1 MKEDRLT
8 AMTHFVRIAESGSLS
23 AAAREMG
30 KSLPAL
36 SRSLRT
42 LEERLG
48 ARLLTRT
55 TRSIALTEF
64 GQQYF
69 EHCRRILRDIEEAEN
84 LANEA
89 GSVAKGLVRITA
101 PLLFGRLHVATLIA
115 PFLTTHPQVQIDLQL
130 SDNIISMVDD
140 AIDLS
145 IRIGDLQ
152 DSSLV
157 AIPLG
162 HVTRTVCAA
171 PEYWN
176 KHGKPQ
182 HPQELKQHN
191 CLTFRGLSQE
201 RGWLF
206 RVEEEERYW
215 PVSCAYSSNDGSAII
230 SVARDGAGIA
240 QMMSYQVI
248 TDIAAGK
255 LTPAL
260 EQYTPHPLPV
270 HAVYPGGRLLPAKVR
285 ALLDDWVPQLRAV
298 LSNMAPKH
306 AAPRR
311 TA

>member
-8 AMTHFVRIAESGSLS
+8 AMTHFVRIAEGGSLS
-23 AAAREMG
+23 AAARAMG

-36 SRSLRT
+36 SRSLRA

-89 GSVAKGLVRITA
+89 GSVAKGQVRITA
-101 PLLFGRLHVATLIA
+101 PLLFGRLHVAPLVA
-115 PFLTTHPQVQIDLQL
+115 PFLAAHPQVQIDLLL
-130 SDNIISMVDD
+130 SDNILSMVDD

-162 HVTRTVCAA
+162 HVVRTVCAA
-171 PEYWN
+171 PAYWAA
-176 KHGKPQ
+176 HGKPK
-182 HPQELKQHN
+182 HPQQLKQHR
-191 CLTFRGLSQE
+191 CLSFRGLSQE

-206 RVEEEERYW
+206 RVEDEEHYW
-215 PVSCAYSSNDGSAII
+215 PIDCAYASNDGAAIL

-248 TDIAAGK
+248 ADIAAGT
-255 LTPAL
+255 LVPAL
-260 EQYTPHPLPV
+260 EKFAPHPLPV
-270 HAVYPGGRLLPAKVR
+270 HAVYPSGRLLPAKVR
-285 ALLDDWVPQLRAV
+285 TILDDWVPKLRAT
-298 LSNMAPKH
+298 LSNMTPKR
-306 AAPRR
+306 ARGG
-311 TA
+311 

>member
-8 AMTHFVRIAESGSLS
+8 AMTHFVRIVESGSLS

-69 EHCRRILRDIEEAEN
+69 EHCRRILHDIEEAEN

-89 GSVAKGLVRITA
+89 GSVARGLVRITA
-101 PLLFGRLHVATLIA
+101 PLMFGRLHVALLIA
-115 PFLTTHPQVQIDLQL
+115 PFLAAHPQVQIDLQL
-130 SDNIISMVDD
+130 SDNIVSMVDD

-171 PEYWN
+171 PAYWAA
-176 KHGKPQ
+176 HGKPK

-191 CLTFRGLSQE
+191 CLTFRGLSQD

-206 RVEEEERYW
+206 QVAGEERNW
-215 PVSCAYSSNDGSAII
+215 PINCAYTSNDGSAIL

-248 TDIAAGK
+248 VDITAGK
-255 LTPAL
+255 LEPAL
-260 EQYTPHPLPV
+260 EKYVPHPLPV

-285 ALLDDWVPQLRAV
+285 AILDDWVPKLRAT
-298 LSNMAPKH
+298 LSNMTPK
-306 AAPRR
+306 R
-311 TA
+311 TRGG

>member
-23 AAAREMG
+23 AAARAMG

-55 TRSIALTEF
+55 TRSLALTEF

-89 GSVAKGLVRITA
+89 GSLAKGLVRITA
-101 PLLFGRLHVATLIA
+101 PLLFGRLHVATRVA
-115 PFLTTHPQVQIDLQL
+115 PFLAAHPQVQIDLLL

-171 PEYWN
+171 PAYWAA
-176 KHGKPQ
+176 HGKPK
-182 HPQELKQHN
+182 HPQELKQHR

-206 RVEEEERYW
+206 KVENEERYW
-215 PVSCAYSSNDGSAII
+215 PISYAYTSNDGSAIL
-230 SVARDGAGIA
+230 SVARDGGGIA

-248 TDIAAGK
+248 SDIAAGK
-255 LTPAL
+255 LSPAL
-260 EQYTPHPLPV
+260 GKFAPHPLPV

-298 LSNMAPKH
+298 LSDMAPKQH
-306 AAPRR
+306 
-311 TA
+311 TLKK

>member
-8 AMTHFVRIAESGSLS
+8 AMTHFVRIVESGSLS
-23 AAAREMG
+23 GAAREMG

-55 TRSIALTEF
+55 TRAIALTEF

-69 EHCRRILRDIEEAEN
+69 EHCRRILRDIEEAEG
-84 LANEA
+84 LAGET
-89 GSVAKGLVRITA
+89 GKVAQGLVRITA

-115 PFLTTHPQVQIDLQL
+115 PFLAAHPRVQIDLQL
-130 SDNIISMVDD
+130 SDSIVSMVDD

-145 IRIGDLQ
+145 IRVGDLQ

-162 HVTRTVCAA
+162 HVARTVCAA
-171 PEYWN
+171 PSYWAA
-176 KHGKPQ
+176 HGKPQ
-182 HPQELKQHN
+182 HPQDLKQHN
-191 CLTFRGLSQE
+191 GLTFRGLGQE

-206 RVEEEERYW
+206 AVEGVEHYW
-215 PVSCAYSSNDGSAII
+215 PINSSYASNDGSAII

-240 QMMSYQVI
+240 QMMSYQVAA
-248 TDIAAGK
+248 DIAAGT

-260 EQYTPHPLPV
+260 AEFAPHPLPV

-285 ALLDDWVPQLRAV
+285 ALLDDWVPKLRGV
-298 LSNMAPKH
+298 LRNISPK
-306 AAPRR
+306 
-311 TA
+311 